1 MKLIVGLGNPGKKYE
16 HTRHNMGFDVVDLF
30 SELAQI
36 DIDKEAFK
44 GLVGR
49 GHLFD
54 EDVNLLKPQTF
65 MNLSGESVRE
75 IVSYFKIPVED
86 IIVIYDDMD
95 LEPGKL
101 RLRLSGS
108 SGGHKGIQNII
119 DNLHTEDIKRI
130 RIGIGKP
137 TYDTIDYV
145 LSKPLKEERELI
157 DKAIKT
163 AVDALKEILK
173 NNFDSAMNKYNHQI
187 TNVFYFSFFEYHPIY
202 FSIYLNIFSNDI
214 FVFVDLT
221 HLWFCLISNF

>member
-1 MKLIVGLGNPGKKYE
+1 MFNYIFDKIIDAMKLIVGLGNPGKKYE

-36 DIDKEAFK
+36 DIDKDAFK

-49 GHLFD
+49 GKVFD
-54 EDVNLLKPQTF
+54 EDVYLLKPQTF

-75 IVSYFKIPVED
+75 IVSYFKIPKED
-86 IIVIYDDMD
+86 IIVIYDDLD
-95 LEPGKL
+95 LEPGKI

-108 SGGHKGIQNII
+108 SGGHRGIQNII
-119 DNLHTEDIKRI
+119 EQLGTENIKRI

-145 LSKPLKEERELI
+145 LGKPLKEEQALI
-157 DKAIKT
+157 DEAIKK

-173 NNFDSAMNKYNHQI
+173 NNFDSAMNKYNH
-187 TNVFYFSFFEYHPIY
+187 
-202 FSIYLNIFSNDI
+202 
-214 FVFVDLT
+214 
-221 HLWFCLISNF
+221 